1 MDILSEKNNDF
12 NELIKIKEKPS
23 ELEKLKKKIKYFKKE
38 NNKIKKKL
46 IFQYEN
52 EIIKRINFIKDS
64 DDNFNCVKTKAKSM
78 SQNIRKK

>member
-23 ELEKLKKKIKYFKKE
+23 ELEKLKKKKKYFKKE

>member
-38 NNKIKKKL
+38 NNKIKKK
-46 IFQYEN
+46 
-52 EIIKRINFIKDS
+52 INFPVLKW
-64 DDNFNCVKTKAKSM
+64 NN
-78 SQNIRKK
+78 